1 MAKILSNAGI
11 VTGLPVEAEHVSQSV
26 NALTGAEAYDI
37 LISGSLTV
45 NTLKYPIVDGT
56 AGQALITD
64 GAGNLTLQHVTTV
77 GTASYVSSSNVYGP
91 FGADSIQTASYAP
104 SSSVADFSK
113 IAETSLFTL
122 DSQNA
127 QTATSAS
134 YALTASYLI
143 GERSASY
150 VSSSISEN
158 TITFT
163 KSDGSQITN
172 EITSASYALT
182 ASYAISASH
191 EIIQRVTSSYAE
203 TSSYSLTASHAL
215 NVNPNTYISSSTIGE
230 AIFFNKANGEAD
242 VVYVETSSYAFAASS
257 SISSSYALTSSYIK
271 GPIASSS
278 YAERAEL
285 TRRISYIAQNDD
297 SVTITAGTPLYV
309 MNVTPHN
316 VYNVRRADASN
327 PNRMP
332 AVGVAATTI
341 APGESTELIVL
352 GEIKNLD
359 TFGTNVGK
367 NIYVQTGSGFTS
379 TPPEFPATIQPI
391 GIISAEDFSNGKILI
406 NGPMAEVPFASNSIS
421 ASYALTASYAL
432 NGGGGGG
439 GTYISTYVTSSITA
453 EKDRIYV
460 FEELTPYT
468 LTLPLTPSNGDS
480 ILISNRSG
488 ITTNLIG
495 RNGELIM
502 GIAEDMELNVPPA
515 SFMFTYASGTQGWVI
530 TGAGSG
536 GGGAITGSGAINTG
550 SFAVTSSNQ
559 FKDDQFFTGSL
570 IPEAVGGNGLYDVGS
585 QTHPW
590 RDLYVSTSS
599 LKFVRD
605 AVIIADL
612 NGEDGGVRIGNIF
625 IGTGS
630 ISVVSGSGDDMTII
644 GDVVNTEISG
654 GIITPIA
661 GDAILPTG
669 SISSSA
675 QISAL
680 GFITSSQTIDTG
692 SFITTSSLDEYL
704 PTGSISSSA
713 QIEGLGFVTSSSLA
727 EYLPTGSISSS
738 AQLTDLGFI
747 TTSSLSEYL
756 PTGSISSSAQ
766 IEELGFVTSSSLA
779 EYLPT
784 GSISSSAQLD
794 LKWVLGAN
802 GINDYTFNGPGLSG
816 SVNDPLIYL
825 TRGETYRFENN
836 MGAHPFRIQSTPN
849 GSTGTPYNDG
859 ITNNDVINGT
869 LIWEVQFDSPDKL
882 YYQCTAH
889 PDMGGEI
896 IISSTSTILPDGVI
910 SSSQQ
915 LTSLGFVSASASG
928 STEFSGS
935 TSFVGDTAFSGSTE
949 FSGSV
954 IALKGIRAEGNSV
967 MTGSVI
973 IDGEFTLESNS
984 TATFN
989 TDLEIS
995 GSSTQEGNSIITG
1008 SLTTTGGITGSLQG
1022 TSSVSLDTL
1031 LFGGKDSA
1039 TFATTGSNT
1048 FKSSQYITGSVV
1060 IAPSSDPGI
1069 SNLNATYL
1077 FTSASNFGEDE
1088 CDFYYR
1094 NKGVLWDQEW
1104 LEYGVGSGLIFGGIV
1119 TFSGTDLY
1127 VSPGGGLVVN
1137 YNAETG
1143 SANAVSP
1150 TQVKWGPITSSA
1162 TFLTSSQY
1170 SHIFIDENGDLQQ
1183 QVEDFTTQQYLEKI
1197 PLGTLG
1203 HLTNTYIDAFG
1214 EEKQTTYAGPAQA
1227 NQFIRAFGPLKQQ
1240 GYDLSATTST
1250 LEFNASSGITYK
1262 LGGFYSKDPNN
1273 PSVYDTPALNSTG
1286 KVVRVYQSGS
1296 EFIGDI
1302 NAGNFYDTIDP
1313 TKYDDGSG
1321 TLVNI
1326 SGSTTTIQRVFIG
1339 PTSERF
1345 YVYYGQDTYDSVAT
1359 ALQNLTTE
1367 AFTES
1372 LTTSKSLTFI
1382 GYLVVKADTTDLSD
1396 ESSANIINA
1405 GLFRNTAGSSGG
1417 GTSTIS
1423 NLGDITD
1430 VDITGPVTGE
1440 YLKYNAGVWENS
1452 HIQYSEVNNTP
1463 SGIISSSIQ
1472 LESLGV
1478 SVSSGSNTTFGNNVV
1493 ISGSNSTLEVQGDLH
1508 VTGSLSTKTQ
1518 VANPSFTP
1526 LGWALTIPVS
1536 TGNFFETTL
1545 APTVNTIGFGLTGG
1559 YTGQTI
1565 NLKVIQPSLNP
1576 GTITWGSN
1584 VEFPDGFDSAAST
1597 GVGDIDIW
1605 SFVTFDGNTWYG
1617 TGLKNFS

>member
-37 LISGSLTV
+37 NISGSLTV
-45 NTLKYPIVDGT
+45 NTLRYPIVDGT

-191 EIIQRVTSSYAE
+191 NITQRVTSSYAE
-203 TSSYSLTASHAL
+203 TSSYTLTASHAL
-215 NVNPNTYISSSTIGE
+215 NVDDNAYISSSAIGGVMV
-230 AIFFNKANGEAD
+230 FNKINGGVD
-242 VVYVETSSYAFAASS
+242 ITPV
-257 SISSSYALTSSYIK
+257 ISSSYAVSSSHSSYAVSASYIK

-285 TRRISYIAQNDD
+285 TRQISYIASNDD
-297 SVTITAGTPLYV
+297 NVTITAGTPLHV
-309 MNVTPHN
+309 VEVTPHN
-316 VYNVRRADASN
+316 VYKVRRADASN

-332 AVGVAATTI
+332 AVGVAATTV
-341 APGESTELIVL
+341 APGESTQLIVL
-352 GEIKNLD
+352 GEVKNLD
-359 TFGTNVGK
+359 TFGTHVGK
-367 NIYVQTGSGFTS
+367 NIYVQTGSGFTE
-379 TPPEFPATIQPI
+379 TPPEFPAIIQPI
-391 GIISAEDFSNGKILI
+391 GIVSSEDFSNGKILI
-406 NGPMAEVPFASNSIS
+406 NGPMAEVPFALNSTS

-439 GTYISTYVTSSITA
+439 GTYTSTYVTSDTTA

-460 FEELTPYT
+460 FEESTPYT

-661 GDAILPTG
+661 GDTILPTG

-713 QIEGLGFVTSSSLA
+713 QIEGLGFVTSSSLD

-1203 HLTNTYIDAFG
+1203 HLTNAYIDAFG

-1382 GYLVVKADTTDLSD
+1382 GYLVVQANTTDLSN

-1430 VDITGPVTGE
+1430 VDIAGPVTGE

>member
-37 LISGSLTV
+37 RISGSLTV
-45 NTLKYPIVDGT
+45 NNLKYPLVDGA
-56 AGQALITD
+56 AGQSLVTD
-64 GAGNLTLQHVTTV
+64 GVGNITIQPLDTV
-77 GTASYVSSSNVYGP
+77 DTASYVTSSNVYGP

-104 SSSVADFSK
+104 SSSLADFAKLASSSFF
-113 IAETSLFTL
+113 ALQTL
-122 DSQNA
+122 NA

-150 VSSSISEN
+150 VSSSISGN

-163 KSDGSQITN
+163 KSDGLQVTN

-191 EIIQRVTSSYAE
+191 NITQRVTSSYSE
-203 TSSYSLTASHAL
+203 TASYALTASHAL
-215 NVNPNTYISSSTIGE
+215 NVDPNTYISSSTAGN
-230 AIFFNKANGEAD
+230 AIIFSKPGGFTD
-242 VVYVETSSYAFAASS
+242 VVLINSASYAISASHTV
-257 SISSSYALTSSYIK
+257 SSSYATTASYIQ
-271 GPIASSS
+271 GPIATAS

-285 TRRISYIAQNDD
+285 TRRISFVATNDD
-297 SVTITAGTPLYV
+297 NVSILAGTPLHV
-309 MNVTPHN
+309 VEVTPHN
-316 VYNVRRADASN
+316 VYKVRKADASDHD
-327 PNRMP
+327 RMP
-332 AVGVAATTI
+332 AAGVAATTTS
-341 APGESTELIVL
+341 PGESTELVVV
-352 GEIKNLD
+352 GEIKNLN
-359 TFGTNVGK
+359 TFGTTVGK
-367 NIYVQTGSGFTS
+367 NIYVQTGSGITETQPQGS
-379 TPPEFPATIQPI
+379 AIIQPI
-391 GIISAEDFSNGKILI
+391 GIVTAEDFSSGKILI
-406 NGPMAEVPFASNSIS
+406 NGPMAGMPFGNALSS
-421 ASYALTASYAL
+421 SYALTASYAL

-439 GTYISTYVTSSITA
+439 GTYTSTYVTSDITA

-536 GGGAITGSGAINTG
+536 GGGAITGSGAVNTG

-661 GDAILPTG
+661 GDTILPTG

-738 AQLTDLGFI
+738 AQIEGLGFI

-784 GSISSSAQLD
+784 GSISSSAQIEE
-794 LKWVLGAN
+794 LGFV
-802 GINDYTFNGPGLSG
+802 TSSSLSEYLPTG
-816 SVNDPLIYL
+816 S
-825 TRGETYRFENN
+825 
-836 MGAHPFRIQSTPN
+836 
-849 GSTGTPYNDG
+849 
-859 ITNNDVINGT
+859 
-869 LIWEVQFDSPDKL
+869 
-882 YYQCTAH
+882 
-889 PDMGGEI
+889 
-896 IISSTSTILPDGVI
+896 I
-910 SSSQQ
+910 SSSAQ
-915 LTSLGFVSASASG
+915 LTDLGFVSASANG

-935 TSFVGDTAFSGSTE
+935 TSFVGDTSFTGSSIMSGSLTVIDPQGFSVVGNTFLQGFNNFSGSTAIFGE
-949 FSGSV
+949 NLQISTPITASNTSLFTAPVNINSNLNV
-954 IALKGIRAEGNSV
+954 I
-967 MTGSVI
+967 
-973 IDGEFTLESNS
+973 
-984 TATFN
+984 
-989 TDLEIS
+989 
-995 GSSTQEGNSIITG
+995 
-1008 SLTTTGGITGSLQG
+1008 GGITGSLQG
-1022 TSSVSLDTL
+1022 TASVSLDSV
-1031 LFGGKDSA
+1031 LFDGKDTA
-1039 TFATTGSNT
+1039 TFATTGSND

-1104 LEYGVGSGLIFGGIV
+1104 LEYGVGSGLIFGGVV
-1119 TFSGTDLY
+1119 TFSGTNLY

-1170 SHIFIDENGDLQQ
+1170 SHLYIDENGDLQQ

-1203 HLTNTYIDAFG
+1203 HLTNAYIDAFG

-1240 GYDLSATTST
+1240 GYDLSPTTST

-1302 NAGNFYDTIDP
+1302 NAGNFYDTVDP

-1382 GYLVVKADTTDLSD
+1382 GYLVVKANTTDLSD

-1452 HIQYSEVNNTP
+1452 NIQYSEVNNTP

-1478 SVSSGSNTTFGNNVV
+1478 SVSNGNNTSFGNNVS
-1493 ISGSNSTLEVQGDLH
+1493 I
-1508 VTGSLSTKTQ
+1508 TGSLSVDGNVEIDGGLFTKVIT
-1518 VANPSFTP
+1518 PSLQNAGFFYYN
-1526 LGWALTIPVS
+1526 LDCS
-1536 TGNFFETTL
+1536 EGNFFEVTL
-1545 APTVNTIGFGLTGG
+1545 PSNQTGIRPVPTNASP
-1559 YTGQTI
+1559 GQTI
-1565 NLKVIQPSLNP
+1565 NFKITQNSTTASTLN
-1576 GTITWGSN
+1576 WASVFN
-1584 VEFPDGFDSAAST
+1584 FSDGFDSAVST
-1597 GVGDIDIW
+1597 GLGDIDVFSLITYNGNDW
-1605 SFVTFDGNTWYG
+1605 FV

>member
-37 LISGSLTV
+37 RISGSLTV

-191 EIIQRVTSSYAE
+191 EITQRVTSSYAE
-203 TSSYSLTASHAL
+203 TSSYAITASHAL
-215 NVNPNTYISSSTIGE
+215 NVDPNTYISSSTAGD
-230 AIFFNKANGEAD
+230 AIIFSKLGGFTD
-242 VVYVETSSYAFAASS
+242 ILFIETSSYAYAASS
-257 SISSSYALTSSYIK
+257 SISSSYALTSSYVK
-271 GPIASSS
+271 GPIASAS

-297 SVTITAGTPLYV
+297 NVTITAGTPLYV

-391 GIISAEDFSNGKILI
+391 GIVSAEDFSNGKILI

-460 FEELTPYT
+460 FEEPTPYT

-661 GDAILPTG
+661 GDTILPTG

-680 GFITSSQTIDTG
+680 GFIT
-692 SFITTSSLDEYL
+692 TSSLNEYL

-713 QIEGLGFVTSSSLA
+713 QIEELGFVTSSSLD

-849 GSTGTPYNDG
+849 GSPGTPYNDG

-896 IISSTSTILPDGVI
+896 IISSTSTTLPDGVI

-935 TSFVGDTAFSGSTE
+935 TSFVGDTSFSGSTE

-967 MTGSVI
+967 ITGSVI
-973 IDGEFTLESNS
+973 IDAQFTLEG
-984 TATFN
+984 TTPAVIN
-989 TDLEIS
+989 TDIEIS

-1031 LFGGKDSA
+1031 LFDGKDSA

-1240 GYDLSATTST
+1240 GYDLSPTTST

-1345 YVYYGQDTYDSVAT
+1345 YVYYGQDTYDSIAT

-1382 GYLVVKADTTDLSD
+1382 GYLVVKANTTDLAD
-1396 ESSANIINA
+1396 ESCANIINA

-1430 VDITGPVTGE
+1430 VDIAGPVTGE

-1478 SVSSGSNTTFGNNVV
+1478 SVSSGSNTTFGDNVV

-1508 VTGSLSTKTQ
+1508 VTGSLTTSVITK
-1518 VANPSFTP
+1518 NPNFQPT
-1526 LGWALTIPVS
+1526 GWTIILPVS

-1545 APTVNTIGFGLTGG
+1545 QPTVNEIIFGIGGG
-1559 YTGQTI
+1559 PGQTV
-1565 NLKVIQPSLNP
+1565 NLKINQNSGTP
-1576 GTITWGSN
+1576 GTITWAGT

-1597 GVGDIDIW
+1597 GAGDVDVF
-1605 SFVTFDGNTWYG
+1605 SFVTFDGITWYG

>member
-215 NVNPNTYISSSTIGE
+215 NVDPNTYISSSTAGG
-230 AIFFNKANGEAD
+230 AIIFSKPGGFTD
-242 VVYVETSSYAFAASS
+242 ILFIETSSYAIAASS
-257 SISSSYALTSSYIK
+257 SLSSSYALTSSYIK

-316 VYNVRRADASN
+316 VYNVRRADANN

-332 AVGVAATTI
+332 AVGVAATTM

-391 GIISAEDFSNGKILI
+391 GIVSAEDFSNGKILI

-747 TTSSLSEYL
+747 TSSSLAEYL

-935 TSFVGDTAFSGSTE
+935 TSFLGDTSFTGSTE

-967 MTGSVI
+967 MAGSVI

-1008 SLTTTGGITGSLQG
+1008 SLTTTGGITGSLHG
-1022 TSSVSLDTL
+1022 TSSISLDTL
-1031 LFGGKDSA
+1031 LFDGKDSA

-1077 FTSASNFGEDE
+1077 FTSASNFGADE

-1104 LEYGVGSGLIFGGIV
+1104 LEYGVGSGLIFGGVV
-1119 TFSGTDLY
+1119 TFSGTNLY

-1143 SANAVSP
+1143 SANAVTP

-1170 SHIFIDENGDLQQ
+1170 SHLYIDENGDLQQ

-1203 HLTNTYIDAFG
+1203 HLTNTYIDSFG

-1240 GYDLSATTST
+1240 GYDLSPITSS
-1250 LEFNASSGITYK
+1250 LGFNAASGITYK

-1313 TKYDDGSG
+1313 TKYDGGSG

-1382 GYLVVKADTTDLSD
+1382 GYLVVQANTTDLSN
-1396 ESSANIINA
+1396 ESNANIINA

-1440 YLKYNAGVWENS
+1440 YLKYNAGIWENS
-1452 HIQYSEVNNTP
+1452 EIQYSEVNNTP
-1463 SGIISSSIQ
+1463 SGIISSSAQ

-1478 SVSSGSNTTFGNNVV
+1478 SVSSGNNTSFGNNVS
-1493 ISGSNSTLEVQGDLH
+1493 I
-1508 VTGSLSTKTQ
+1508 TGSLSVDGNVEIDGGLFTKVLT
-1518 VANPSFTP
+1518 PS
-1526 LGWALTIPVS
+1526 LTNAGFFYYNLNCS
-1536 TGNFFETTL
+1536 EGNFFEVTLPSNQTGVRFITTNGN
-1545 APTVNTIGFGLTGG
+1545 P
-1559 YTGQTI
+1559 GQTI
-1565 NLKVIQPSLNP
+1565 NLKITQNSTSASTLNW
-1576 GTITWGSN
+1576 TNTFKFS
-1584 VEFPDGFDSAAST
+1584 DGFDSTVST
-1597 GVGDIDIW
+1597 GLGDIDVFSLI
-1605 SFVTFDGNTWYG
+1605 TYDGTNWYV

>member
-1 MAKILSNAGI
+1 MI
-11 VTGLPVEAEHVSQSV
+11 
-26 NALTGAEAYDI
+26 
-37 LISGSLTV
+37 
-45 NTLKYPIVDGT
+45 
-56 AGQALITD
+56 
-64 GAGNLTLQHVTTV
+64 
-77 GTASYVSSSNVYGP
+77 
-91 FGADSIQTASYAP
+91 
-104 SSSVADFSK
+104 
-113 IAETSLFTL
+113 
-122 DSQNA
+122 
-127 QTATSAS
+127 
-134 YALTASYLI
+134 
-143 GERSASY
+143 
-150 VSSSISEN
+150 
-158 TITFT
+158 
-163 KSDGSQITN
+163 
-172 EITSASYALT
+172 
-182 ASYAISASH
+182 
-191 EIIQRVTSSYAE
+191 
-203 TSSYSLTASHAL
+203 
-215 NVNPNTYISSSTIGE
+215 
-230 AIFFNKANGEAD
+230 
-242 VVYVETSSYAFAASS
+242 YVETSSYAFAASS

-285 TRRISYIAQNDD
+285 TRRISYTAQNDD

-661 GDAILPTG
+661 GDTILPTG

-713 QIEGLGFVTSSSLA
+713 QIEGLGFVTSSSLD

-1127 VSPGGGLVVN
+1127 VSP
-1137 YNAETG
+1137 
-1143 SANAVSP
+1143 
-1150 TQVKWGPITSSA
+1150 WRWFSS
-1162 TFLTSSQY
+1162 
-1170 SHIFIDENGDLQQ
+1170 
-1183 QVEDFTTQQYLEKI
+1183 
-1197 PLGTLG
+1197 
-1203 HLTNTYIDAFG
+1203 
-1214 EEKQTTYAGPAQA
+1214 
-1227 NQFIRAFGPLKQQ
+1227 
-1240 GYDLSATTST
+1240 
-1250 LEFNASSGITYK
+1250 K
-1262 LGGFYSKDPNN
+1262 L
-1273 PSVYDTPALNSTG
+1273 
-1286 KVVRVYQSGS
+1286 
-1296 EFIGDI
+1296 
-1302 NAGNFYDTIDP
+1302 
-1313 TKYDDGSG
+1313 
-1321 TLVNI
+1321 
-1326 SGSTTTIQRVFIG
+1326 
-1339 PTSERF
+1339 
-1345 YVYYGQDTYDSVAT
+1345 
-1359 ALQNLTTE
+1359 
-1367 AFTES
+1367 
-1372 LTTSKSLTFI
+1372 
-1382 GYLVVKADTTDLSD
+1382 
-1396 ESSANIINA
+1396 
-1405 GLFRNTAGSSGG
+1405 
-1417 GTSTIS
+1417 
-1423 NLGDITD
+1423 
-1430 VDITGPVTGE
+1430 
-1440 YLKYNAGVWENS
+1440 
-1452 HIQYSEVNNTP
+1452 
-1463 SGIISSSIQ
+1463 
-1472 LESLGV
+1472 
-1478 SVSSGSNTTFGNNVV
+1478 
-1493 ISGSNSTLEVQGDLH
+1493 
-1508 VTGSLSTKTQ
+1508 
-1518 VANPSFTP
+1518 
-1526 LGWALTIPVS
+1526 
-1536 TGNFFETTL
+1536 
-1545 APTVNTIGFGLTGG
+1545 
-1559 YTGQTI
+1559 
-1565 NLKVIQPSLNP
+1565 
-1576 GTITWGSN
+1576 
-1584 VEFPDGFDSAAST
+1584 
-1597 GVGDIDIW
+1597 
-1605 SFVTFDGNTWYG
+1605 
-1617 TGLKNFS
+1617 

>member
-56 AGQALITD
+56 PGQALITD

-172 EITSASYALT
+172 EITTASYALT

-191 EIIQRVTSSYAE
+191 EIIQKVTSSYAE
-203 TSSYSLTASHAL
+203 TSSYALTASHAQ
-215 NVNPNTYISSSTIGE
+215 NVDPNTYISSSTIGE
-230 AIFFNKANGEAD
+230 AIFFNKTNGEVD
-242 VVYVETSSYAFAASS
+242 IVYVETSSFAIAASS
-257 SISSSYALTSSYIK
+257 SISSSYALTSSYVK
-271 GPIASSS
+271 GPIASASF
-278 YAERAEL
+278 AERSEL
-285 TRRISYIAQNDD
+285 TRRISFVATNDD
-297 SVTITAGTPLYV
+297 NVTIPAGTPLYV

-316 VYNVRRADASN
+316 VYNVRRANASD

-332 AVGVAATTI
+332 AVGVAATTS

-352 GEIKNLD
+352 GEVKNLD
-359 TFGTNVGK
+359 TFGTHVGK
-367 NIYVQTGSGFTS
+367 NIYVQTGSGFTE
-379 TPPEFPATIQPI
+379 TPPSFPAIIQPI
-391 GIISAEDFSNGKILI
+391 GIVSAEDFSSGKILI

-439 GTYISTYVTSSITA
+439 GTYTSTYVTSDITA

-460 FEELTPYT
+460 FEESTPYT
-468 LTLPLTPSNGDS
+468 LTLPLSPSNGDS

-502 GIAEDMELNVPPA
+502 GIAEDMELNIPPA

-536 GGGAITGSGAINTG
+536 GGGATTGSFNTG

-559 FKDDQFFTGSL
+559 FKGDQFFTGSL
-570 IPEAVGGNGLYDVGS
+570 IPEAVNGNGIYDVGS

-654 GIITPIA
+654 GIISPIA
-661 GDAILPTG
+661 GDTVILPTG

-675 QISAL
+675 QIAEL

-692 SFITTSSLDEYL
+692 S
-704 PTGSISSSA
+704 
-713 QIEGLGFVTSSSLA
+713 
-727 EYLPTGSISSS
+727 
-738 AQLTDLGFI
+738 FI

-766 IEELGFVTSSSLA
+766 IEELGFITSSSLDEYLPTGSISSSAQLTDLGFITTSSLVEYLPTGSISSSAQIFELGFVTSSQTINTGSFITTSSLA

-784 GSISSSAQLD
+784 GSISSSAQLTD
-794 LKWVLGAN
+794 
-802 GINDYTFNGPGLSG
+802 
-816 SVNDPLIYL
+816 
-825 TRGETYRFENN
+825 
-836 MGAHPFRIQSTPN
+836 
-849 GSTGTPYNDG
+849 
-859 ITNNDVINGT
+859 
-869 LIWEVQFDSPDKL
+869 
-882 YYQCTAH
+882 
-889 PDMGGEI
+889 
-896 IISSTSTILPDGVI
+896 
-910 SSSQQ
+910 
-915 LTSLGFVSASASG
+915 LGFITSSAG
-928 STEFSGS
+928 GVMEFSGS
-935 TSFVGDTAFSGSTE
+935 TSFEGDTSFTGSTTMSGSLT
-949 FSGSV
+949 V
-954 IALKGIRAEGNSV
+954 IDNQGFRVEGNTV
-967 MTGSVI
+967 LTGSNLFQGDTI
-973 IDGEFTLESNS
+973 IQGNSFKVNS
-984 TATFN
+984 TSSF
-989 TDLEIS
+989 TD
-995 GSSTQEGNSIITG
+995 NVDITG
-1008 SLTTTGGITGSLQG
+1008 SLTVTKGITGSLHG
-1022 TSSVSLDTL
+1022 TSSVSLDSL
-1031 LFGGKDSA
+1031 LFDGKDSA
-1039 TFATTGSNT
+1039 TFATTGSND
-1048 FKSSQYITGSVV
+1048 FKASQYISGSVV
-1060 IAPSSDPGI
+1060 MAPSEDPGTN
-1069 SNLNATYL
+1069 NLNATYL
-1077 FTSASNFGEDE
+1077 FTSASNFSEDE

-1094 NKGVLWDQEW
+1094 NKGTLWDQEW
-1104 LEYGVGSGLIFGGIV
+1104 LEYGVGSGLIYGGVV
-1119 TFSGTDLY
+1119 TFSGTDLF

-1143 SANAVSP
+1143 SANAVVP

-1162 TFLTSSQY
+1162 TYLTSSQY
-1170 SHIFIDENGDLQQ
+1170 SHLYIDENGDLKQQ
-1183 QVEDFTTQQYLEKI
+1183 IEDFTTAQYLEKI

-1203 HLTNTYIDAFG
+1203 HLTNAYIDAFG

-1240 GYDLSATTST
+1240 GYDLSAISSS
-1250 LEFNASSGITYK
+1250 LGFNAASGITYK

-1273 PSVYDTPALNSTG
+1273 PSVYDTPALASTG
-1286 KVVRVYQSGS
+1286 KVVRVHQSGS
-1296 EFIGDI
+1296 EFVGDI
-1302 NAGNFYDTIDP
+1302 NAGNFYNDIDP

-1326 SGSTTTIQRVFIG
+1326 SGSTTTIQRVFVG

-1367 AFTES
+1367 QFTES

-1382 GYLVVKADTTDLSD
+1382 GYLVVKANTTDLAD
-1396 ESSANIINA
+1396 ETCANIINA

-1430 VDITGPVTGE
+1430 VNISAPTTGQ
-1440 YLKYNAGVWENS
+1440 YLKYDAGVWENAS
-1452 HIQYSEVNNTP
+1452 IQYSELDSAP
-1463 SGIISSSIQ
+1463 SGIISSSTQ
-1472 LESLGV
+1472 LENLGV
-1478 SVSSGSNTTFGNNVV
+1478 NISTGSSAVFDNSVK
-1493 ISGSNSTLEVQGDLH
+1493 ISGNTSNLEVQGDVI
-1508 VTGSLSTKTQ
+1508 VTGSLSSPTQ
-1518 VANPSFTP
+1518 YIPATFQPT
-1526 LGWALTIPVS
+1526 GWTVIYPVS
-1536 TGNFFETTL
+1536 TGNFFQTTL
-1545 APTVNTIGFGLTGG
+1545 AAGSLNSIVLGNGG
-1559 YTGQTI
+1559 PIGQTI
-1565 NLKVIQPSLNP
+1565 NIKITQHPTNP
-1576 GTITWGSN
+1576 GTISWSSN
-1584 VEFPDGFDSAAST
+1584 IKFADGFDSSAST
-1597 GVGDIDIW
+1597 GVGDIDVW
-1605 SFVTFDGNTWYG
+1605 SLVTFNGTNYYA